1 MNFIS
6 NDASNSVARVI
17 FRSHGFVRL
26 QRGRQTSPGL
36 FLKSLNPI
44 VGDRVV
50 VRDWSADPWVIDEI
64 LPRTSL
70 LKRKDPGGGEQELAA
85 NVDCVWVVTSANQ
98 DLNPRRLERLLSL
111 VWSSGA
117 QPRLVITKAD
127 LCQDREGTLAI
138 LSERFVGVPV
148 HLISSLAGEGIA
160 ELQATL
166 VEGTTI
172 TMLGSS
178 GVGKST
184 LTNCLLGYEQQVTQ
198 GIRGDDDKGRHT
210 TTSRELF
217 VLPSGAHLI
226 DQPGLREVHLVD
238 GEAGIEKVFE
248 DLARLEGECRFSD
261 CRHQTE
267 PGCAVLTAFENGDID
282 EDRWSSYQKL
292 QREAAF
298 ARAKD
303 SKSVRLRQKERGK
316 KIQKHLNQLYKERK
330 NERGDW

>member
-6 NDASNSVARVI
+6 KDAQTRVARVI

-26 QRGRQTSPGL
+26 QRGEQISSGI
-36 FLKSLNPI
+36 FLKSTNPI
-44 VGDRVV
+44 VGDHVV
-50 VRDWSADPWVIDEI
+50 VRDWEAVPWVIDEV

-85 NVDCVWVVTSANQ
+85 NVDWVWLVTSANQ

-127 LCQDREGTLAI
+127 LCADRENM
-138 LSERFVGVPV
+138 LSFLSGRFACVPV
-148 HLISSLAGEGIA
+148 HLISSLAGEGLA
-160 ELQATL
+160 ELEATL
-166 VEGTTI
+166 SEGVTI

-184 LTNCLLGYEQQVTQ
+184 LTNRLLGREQQVTQ
-198 GIRGDDDKGRHT
+198 GIRSDDDKGRHT

-217 VLPSGAHLI
+217 VLPGGAFLI

-261 CRHQTE
+261 CRHQAE
-267 PGCAVLTAFENGDID
+267 PGCAVLFAFENGDID
-282 EDRWSSYQKL
+282 EDRWASYQKL

-303 SKSVRLRQKERGK
+303 SKSLRLRQKERGK
-316 KIQKHLNQLYKERK
+316 KIQKHLNQLNKERK